1 MRLRSWL
8 FVPGDSERKLA
19 HAPGAGADA
28 LILDL
33 EDAVTPQRQPIAR
46 GLVAEFIRSAA
57 RGAGPQCWVRINP
70 LVTAAAREDLA
81 AILPTG
87 PAGIVL
93 PKAAGPGEVRT
104 LAGLLDQ
111 HDPALRI
118 GIVPIVTETAGA
130 VLRLVEYQ
138 EPLPRVRAL
147 AWGVEDL
154 STVVGARATR
164 SGDGHWLPVFQHA
177 EALVLVAAA
186 ALGVPA
192 LDGIFATH
200 RDTEGLAARIEVAR
214 AQGFAGMLAIHPGQ
228 LAIIN
233 AGFEPTAGEIAHARR
248 VVQAF
253 AAAHGAGVVVLDGR
267 MLDRPHL
274 RRAERLL
281 ASLNVISGTR

>member
-1 MRLRSWL
+1 
-8 FVPGDSERKLA
+8 VPGDSDRKLS

-46 GLVAEFIRSAA
+46 QMVAEFLRSVAP
-57 RGAGPQCWVRINP
+57 GAGPPCWVRINP
-70 LVTAAAREDLA
+70 LVTAVAREDLA
-81 AILPTG
+81 AILPNR

-93 PKAAGPGEVRT
+93 PKAAGPDEVRT

-111 HDPALRI
+111 HDPALHI
-118 GIVPIVTETAGA
+118 GIVPIVTETASA
-130 VLRLVEYQ
+130 VLRLVDYH

-147 AWGVEDL
+147 TWGVEDL
-154 STVVGARATR
+154 STVVGARATGG
-164 SGDGHWLPVFQHA
+164 SDGALLPVFRHA
-177 EALVLVAAA
+177 EALVLLAAA

-192 LDGIFATH
+192 LDGIFAAH
-200 RDTEGLAARIEVAR
+200 HDIEGLQQRIAAAR
-214 AQGFAGMLAIHPGQ
+214 AQGFGGMLAIHPRQ

-233 AGFEPTAGEIAHARR
+233 AGFEPTAGEIAHAQR

-253 AAAHGAGVVVLDGR
+253 AAARGAGVVVLDGR
-267 MLDRPHL
+267 MFDRPHL

-281 ASLNVISGTR
+281 ASLDVISAGRPAG